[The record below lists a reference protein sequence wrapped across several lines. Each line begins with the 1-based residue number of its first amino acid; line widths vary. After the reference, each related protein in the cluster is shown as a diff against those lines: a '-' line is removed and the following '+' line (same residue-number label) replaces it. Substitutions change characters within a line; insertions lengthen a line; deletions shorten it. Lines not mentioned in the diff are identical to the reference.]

1 MEYENEYAGKFR
13 TALSET
19 AVSHVIPVARLRA
32 NTVYEYAVGV
42 EKRDETLAYGARG
55 TFVAGALSA
64 LPTMRSEASGR
75 SSQSLIFADYLA
87 RFYDN
92 ATSTH
97 LIMWDELGEPVWI
110 YEASARRNP
119 SRGGRIIV
127 HHILPNGNFMYMS
140 RGEPD
145 RPDAVAFYE
154 ITPLGEVVN
163 RKIIDGGESRAH
175 HDFIALDDGRIL
187 YIGRYHFTFDDSA
200 NGGDAE
206 TPARVDTL
214 NIYDPA
220 TETAERVWDPM
231 KFWDIRDPA
240 QRGEW
245 LKTSDLF
252 SWLHLNSLSRSPDG
266 DYILSSRNLHQV
278 ISISPDFQTVR
289 WRLGGPGGDFDFP
302 DPADRFHRQHTATQL
317 PGGGVLLFDNRAE
330 LPDGG
335 GNYSRA
341 LELQLDFDAM
351 TAVKAWEFSPDPPIY
366 SSVVSSAYRLDNGN
380 TLVNFGATED
390 LATIPSAII
399 EANAEGRE
407 IFRLETIDPAVA
419 EEAAS
424 GPWRYRAYPGPDSII
439 GETMLRAPKPM
450 R

>member
-1 MEYENEYAGKFR
+1 MAVEYENEYAGKFR
-13 TALSET
+13 TALSDT

-32 NTVYEYAVGV
+32 DTAYEYAVGV

-55 TFVAGALSA
+55 AFVAGAISA
-64 LPTMRSEASGR
+64 FPTMRSEARGR
-75 SSQSLIFADYLA
+75 SSQSLILADY
-87 RFYDN
+87 RVGFYDN
-92 ATSTH
+92 ASSTH

-110 YEASARRNP
+110 YEASSRRSP
-119 SRGGRIIV
+119 SRGSV
-127 HHILPNGNFMYMS
+127 HHILPNGNIMYIS

-145 RPDAVAFYE
+145 NPDARALYE
-154 ITPLGEVVN
+154 ITPLGELVN
-163 RKIIDGGESRAH
+163 KKIIDGGESRAH

-206 TPARVDTL
+206 TPTRVDTL

-220 TETAERVWDPM
+220 TETAERVWDPV

-245 LKTSDLF
+245 FKTSDLF
-252 SWLHLNSLSRSPDG
+252 SWLHLNSLSRAPDG
-266 DYILSSRNLHQV
+266 GYIASSRNLHQV

-302 DPADRFHRQHTATQL
+302 DPADRFHAQHTATQL
-317 PGGGVLLFDNRAE
+317 PGGSVLVFDNRAE
-330 LPDGG
+330 LPGG
-335 GNYSRA
+335 GGSYSRA
-341 LELQLDFDAM
+341 LELRLDFDAM

-380 TLVNFGATED
+380 TLVNFGTTED
-390 LATIPSAII
+390 LATIPIAII

-419 EEAAS
+419 EEAS
-424 GPWRYRAYPGPDSII
+424 LGPWRYRAYPGPDSVI
-439 GETMLRAPKPM
+439 GETTLRAPKPM